1 MRFGIRSLASIAMI
15 LLALAAFVACGEDAD
30 DDEGLSVVASIYP
43 LGYFTERI
51 GGDQVT
57 VTVLVKPGVEAH
69 GLEPTASDL
78 RTIGAADLVV
88 MNGLELEPWLER
100 ALEALEDSDT
110 RVVLE
115 AADESQAIDGVAH
128 GHEDEGHE
136 EEGEGHDHEKE
147 GEGEKEEGEGHDH
160 EGHDHEK
167 EGEGEKEE
175 GEGHDHE
182 GHDHEKEGEGEKEE
196 GEGHDHEG
204 HDHEKEGEG
213 EKEEGEGHD
222 HEGEGHE
229 EEGDHH
235 EDEHAHHAH
244 ELDPHMWL
252 DPVLAVV
259 QVERIRDALIAAD
272 ADNADVFREN
282 AAALINELNELHAEF
297 SQALANCRHDHFVT
311 SHAAYGYLAARY
323 AVEQIPI
330 AGLSLEAEPSPQ
342 RLAEITDQVIDLGL
356 GYVLVEPVVAGTLEE
371 TIQRETGIELIPIH
385 AIESVTQDELD
396 AHDDYFGLM
405 RDNLASLKLAL
416 ECA

>member
-1 MRFGIRSLASIAMI
+1 MRLGIRSVASIAMI
-15 LLALAAFVACGEDAD
+15 LLALAAIVACGEDA

-51 GGDQVT
+51 GGEQVA

-69 GLEPTASDL
+69 GFEPTASDL
-78 RTIGAADLVV
+78 RAIGAADLVV

-115 AADESQAIDGVAH
+115 AADQSLAIEGLPHDDH
-128 GHEDEGHE
+128 GHGEHEEGEHHEGEGEEHEHEEGEHKEGEGEEHEHEEGEHKEGEGEGHEHEEGEHKEGEGEGHEHEEGEHHEEEGEEHEHEGDAHEDEGHHH
-136 EEGEGHDHEKE
+136 GE
-147 GEGEKEEGEGHDH
+147 
-160 EGHDHEK
+160 
-167 EGEGEKEE
+167 
-175 GEGHDHE
+175 
-182 GHDHEKEGEGEKEE
+182 
-196 GEGHDHEG
+196 
-204 HDHEKEGEG
+204 
-213 EKEEGEGHD
+213 
-222 HEGEGHE
+222 
-229 EEGDHH
+229 
-235 EDEHAHHAH
+235 

-259 QVERIRDALIAAD
+259 QVERIRDALINAD

-282 AAALINELNELHAEF
+282 AAALISELNALHAEF

-385 AIESVTQDELD
+385 AIESVTQAELD

>member
-1 MRFGIRSLASIAMI
+1 MRLRIRFIAGLI
-15 LLALAAFVACGEDAD
+15 VFAVALLAASACGESD
-30 DDEGLSVVASIYP
+30 DDDGQLAVVASIYP

-51 GGDQVT
+51 GGEQVT

-69 GLEPTASDL
+69 GFEPTASDL
-78 RTIGAADLVV
+78 RTIGAANLVV

-115 AADESQAIDGVAH
+115 AADESQAIEGVAH
-128 GHEDEGHE
+128 GDEGHEEEGEGHGHEGEGHE
-136 EEGEGHDHEKE
+136 EEGEGHDH
-147 GEGEKEEGEGHDH
+147 
-160 EGHDHEK
+160 
-167 EGEGEKEE
+167 
-175 GEGHDHE
+175 
-182 GHDHEKEGEGEKEE
+182 
-196 GEGHDHEG
+196 
-204 HDHEKEGEG
+204 EGEG

-222 HEGEGHE
+222 HEGEGEKEEGEGHDHEGEGEKEEGEGHGQGEGHE
-229 EEGDHH
+229 EEGEGHGH
-235 EDEHAHHAH
+235 EGEGHEEEGEGHDDEHGHHPH

-259 QVERIRDALIAAD
+259 QVERIRDALINAD
-272 ADNADVFREN
+272 ADNADLFREN
-282 AAALINELNELHAEF
+282 AAALISELNELHAEF

-330 AGLSLEAEPSPQ
+330 SGLSPEAEPSPQ
-342 RLAEITDQVIDLGL
+342 QLAEITDRVVDLGL
-356 GYVLVEPVVAGTLEE
+356 GYVLVEPVLAGTLEE

-385 AIESVTQDELD
+385 AIESVTQAELE
-396 AHDDYFGLM
+396 AHDDYLGLM

>member
-1 MRFGIRSLASIAMI
+1 MASIAMI
-15 LLALAAFVACGEDAD
+15 LLALAAIVACGEDA

-51 GGDQVT
+51 GGEQVA

-69 GLEPTASDL
+69 GFEPTASDL
-78 RTIGAADLVV
+78 RAIGAADLVV

-115 AADESQAIDGVAH
+115 AADQSLAIEGLPHDDH
-128 GHEDEGHE
+128 GHGEHEEGEHHEGEGEEHEHEEGEHKEGEGEEHEHEEGEHKEGEGEGHEHEEGEHHEEEGEEHEHEGDAHEDEGHHH
-136 EEGEGHDHEKE
+136 GE
-147 GEGEKEEGEGHDH
+147 
-160 EGHDHEK
+160 
-167 EGEGEKEE
+167 
-175 GEGHDHE
+175 
-182 GHDHEKEGEGEKEE
+182 
-196 GEGHDHEG
+196 
-204 HDHEKEGEG
+204 
-213 EKEEGEGHD
+213 
-222 HEGEGHE
+222 
-229 EEGDHH
+229 
-235 EDEHAHHAH
+235 

-259 QVERIRDALIAAD
+259 QVERIRDALINAD

-282 AAALINELNELHAEF
+282 AAALISELNALHAEF

-385 AIESVTQDELD
+385 AIESVTQAELD

>member
-1 MRFGIRSLASIAMI
+1 MRFGIRSMATLAVIV
-15 LLALAAFVACGEDAD
+15 LVLVASLGCGEDAD
-30 DDEGLSVVASIYP
+30 DDGLSVVASIYP

-51 GGDQVT
+51 GGNLVT
-57 VTVLVKPGVEAH
+57 VHTLVRPGVEAH
-69 GLEPTASDL
+69 GFEPTASDL

-100 ALEALEDSDT
+100 ALDALEDSDT

-115 AADESQAIDGVAH
+115 AADESQAIAGGMQGHEDEGH
-128 GHEDEGHE
+128 GHEGEGHE
-136 EEGEGHDHEKE
+136 EEGEGHE
-147 GEGEKEEGEGHDH
+147 EEGEGH
-160 EGHDHEK
+160 G
-167 EGEGEKEE
+167 
-175 GEGHDHE
+175 
-182 GHDHEKEGEGEKEE
+182 
-196 GEGHDHEG
+196 
-204 HDHEKEGEG
+204 
-213 EKEEGEGHD
+213 

-229 EEGDHH
+229 EEGEGH
-235 EDEHAHHAH
+235 EEEGEGHGHEGEGHEEEGEGHEEEGEGHAHD
-244 ELDPHMWL
+244 LDPHMWL

-259 QVERIRDALIAAD
+259 QVERIRDALINAD

-297 SQALANCRHDHFVT
+297 SQALTNCRHDHFVT

-330 AGLSLEAEPSPQ
+330 AGLSPEAEPSPQ
-342 RLAEITDQVIDLGL
+342 QLAEIIDRVVDLGL
-356 GYVLVEPVVAGTLEE
+356 GYVLVEPVLAGTLEE

-385 AIESVTQDELD
+385 AIESVTQAELE

-405 RDNLASLKLAL
+405 RDNLASLKLSL

>member
-1 MRFGIRSLASIAMI
+1 MRLGIRSVASIAMI
-15 LLALAAFVACGEDAD
+15 LLALAAFVACGEDA

-51 GGDQVT
+51 GGEQVA

-69 GLEPTASDL
+69 GFEPTASDL

-115 AADESQAIDGVAH
+115 AADQSLAIEGLPHDDH
-128 GHEDEGHE
+128 GHGEHEEGEHHEGEGEEHEHEEGEHKEGEGEEHEHEEGEHKEGEGEGHEHEEGEHKEGEGEGHEHEEGEHKEGEGEGHEHEEGEHHEEEGEEHEHEGDAHEDEGHHH
-136 EEGEGHDHEKE
+136 GE
-147 GEGEKEEGEGHDH
+147 
-160 EGHDHEK
+160 
-167 EGEGEKEE
+167 
-175 GEGHDHE
+175 
-182 GHDHEKEGEGEKEE
+182 
-196 GEGHDHEG
+196 
-204 HDHEKEGEG
+204 
-213 EKEEGEGHD
+213 
-222 HEGEGHE
+222 
-229 EEGDHH
+229 
-235 EDEHAHHAH
+235 

-259 QVERIRDALIAAD
+259 QVERIRDALINAD

-282 AAALINELNELHAEF
+282 AAALISELNALHAEF

-385 AIESVTQDELD
+385 AIESVTQAELD

>member
-1 MRFGIRSLASIAMI
+1 MRLGIRSVASIAMI
-15 LLALAAFVACGEDAD
+15 LLALAAIVACGEDA

-51 GGDQVT
+51 GGEQVA

-69 GLEPTASDL
+69 GFEPTASDL
-78 RTIGAADLVV
+78 RAIGAADLVV

-115 AADESQAIDGVAH
+115 AADQSLAIEGLPHDDH
-128 GHEDEGHE
+128 GHGEHEEGEHHEGEGEEHEHEEGEHKEGEGEEHEHEEGEHKEGEGEGHEHEEGEHHEEEGEEHEHEGDAHEDEGHHH
-136 EEGEGHDHEKE
+136 GE
-147 GEGEKEEGEGHDH
+147 
-160 EGHDHEK
+160 
-167 EGEGEKEE
+167 
-175 GEGHDHE
+175 
-182 GHDHEKEGEGEKEE
+182 
-196 GEGHDHEG
+196 
-204 HDHEKEGEG
+204 
-213 EKEEGEGHD
+213 
-222 HEGEGHE
+222 
-229 EEGDHH
+229 
-235 EDEHAHHAH
+235 

-259 QVERIRDALIAAD
+259 QVERIRDALINAD

-282 AAALINELNELHAEF
+282 AAALISELNALHAEF

-385 AIESVTQDELD
+385 AIESVTQAELD

>member
-1 MRFGIRSLASIAMI
+1 MRFGFRRMASIAAI
-15 LLALAAFVACGEDAD
+15 VLVLVASLACGEDAD
-30 DDEGLSVVASIYP
+30 DDDGLSVVASIYP

-51 GGDQVT
+51 GGNLVT
-57 VTVLVKPGVEAH
+57 VHTLVRPGVEAH
-69 GLEPTASDL
+69 GFEPTASDL

-100 ALEALEDSDT
+100 ALDALEDSDT

-115 AADESQAIDGVAH
+115 AADESQAIAGAMH
-128 GHEDEGHE
+128 GHEDEGHAH
-136 EEGEGHDHEKE
+136 EGEGHE
-147 GEGEKEEGEGHDH
+147 
-160 EGHDHEK
+160 
-167 EGEGEKEE
+167 
-175 GEGHDHE
+175 
-182 GHDHEKEGEGEKEE
+182 
-196 GEGHDHEG
+196 
-204 HDHEKEGEG
+204 
-213 EKEEGEGHD
+213 EEGEGHD

-229 EEGDHH
+229 EEGEGHEHEGEDHDEEGEGHDHDGEGH
-235 EDEHAHHAH
+235 EEEGEGHEHEGEGHAH

-259 QVERIRDALIAAD
+259 QVERIRDALINAE

-282 AAALINELNELHAEF
+282 AAALINELSELHAEF

-330 AGLSLEAEPSPQ
+330 AGLSPEAEPSPQ
-342 RLAEITDQVIDLGL
+342 QLAEITDRVVDLGL
-356 GYVLVEPVVAGTLEE
+356 GYVLVEPVLAGTLEE

-385 AIESVTQDELD
+385 AIESVTPAELE

>member
-1 MRFGIRSLASIAMI
+1 MRLGIRSVASIAMI
-15 LLALAAFVACGEDAD
+15 LLALAAFVACGEDA

-51 GGDQVT
+51 GGEQVA

-69 GLEPTASDL
+69 GFEPTASDL

-115 AADESQAIDGVAH
+115 AADQSLAIEGLPHDDH
-128 GHEDEGHE
+128 GHGEHEEGEHHEGEGEEHEHEEGEHKEGEGEEHEHEEGEHKEGEGEGHEHEEGEHKEGEGEGHEHEEGEHHEEEGEEHEHEGDAHEDEGHHH
-136 EEGEGHDHEKE
+136 GE
-147 GEGEKEEGEGHDH
+147 
-160 EGHDHEK
+160 
-167 EGEGEKEE
+167 
-175 GEGHDHE
+175 
-182 GHDHEKEGEGEKEE
+182 
-196 GEGHDHEG
+196 
-204 HDHEKEGEG
+204 
-213 EKEEGEGHD
+213 
-222 HEGEGHE
+222 
-229 EEGDHH
+229 
-235 EDEHAHHAH
+235 

-259 QVERIRDALIAAD
+259 QVERIRDALINAD

-282 AAALINELNELHAEF
+282 AAALISELNALHAEF

-385 AIESVTQDELD
+385 AIESVTQAELD

>member
-1 MRFGIRSLASIAMI
+1 MRFGFRRMASIAAI
-15 LLALAAFVACGEDAD
+15 VLVLVASLACGEDAD
-30 DDEGLSVVASIYP
+30 DDDGLSVVASIYP

-51 GGDQVT
+51 GGDLVT
-57 VTVLVKPGVEAH
+57 VHTLVRPGVEAH
-69 GLEPTASDL
+69 GFEPTASDL

-100 ALEALEDSDT
+100 ALDALEDSDT

-115 AADESQAIDGVAH
+115 AADESQAIAGGMH
-128 GHEDEGHE
+128 GHEDEGHAH
-136 EEGEGHDHEKE
+136 EGEGHE
-147 GEGEKEEGEGHDH
+147 
-160 EGHDHEK
+160 
-167 EGEGEKEE
+167 
-175 GEGHDHE
+175 
-182 GHDHEKEGEGEKEE
+182 
-196 GEGHDHEG
+196 
-204 HDHEKEGEG
+204 
-213 EKEEGEGHD
+213 EEGEGHD

-229 EEGDHH
+229 EEGEGHEHEGEDHDEEGEGHDHDGEGH
-235 EDEHAHHAH
+235 EEEGEGHEEEGEGHAH

-259 QVERIRDALIAAD
+259 QVERIRDALINAD

-330 AGLSLEAEPSPQ
+330 AGLSPEAEPSPQ
-342 RLAEITDQVIDLGL
+342 QLAEITDRVVDLGL
-356 GYVLVEPVVAGTLEE
+356 GYVLVEPVLAGTLEE

-385 AIESVTQDELD
+385 AIESVTPAELE

>member
-1 MRFGIRSLASIAMI
+1 MRFGIRRMASIAAI
-15 LLALAAFVACGEDAD
+15 VLVLVASLACGEDAD
-30 DDEGLSVVASIYP
+30 DDDGLSVVASIYP

-51 GGDQVT
+51 GGGLVT
-57 VTVLVKPGVEAH
+57 VTTLVGPGVEAH
-69 GLEPTASDL
+69 GFEPTASDL

-100 ALEALEDSDT
+100 ALDALEDSDT

-115 AADESQAIDGVAH
+115 AADESQAIAGAMH
-128 GHEDEGHE
+128 GH
-136 EEGEGHDHEKE
+136 EGEGHE
-147 GEGEKEEGEGHDH
+147 
-160 EGHDHEK
+160 
-167 EGEGEKEE
+167 
-175 GEGHDHE
+175 
-182 GHDHEKEGEGEKEE
+182 
-196 GEGHDHEG
+196 
-204 HDHEKEGEG
+204 
-213 EKEEGEGHD
+213 EEGEGHD

-229 EEGDHH
+229 EEGEGHDHEGEGHEEEGEGHEEEGEEHEEEGEGHDHEGEGHDEEGEEHEEEGEGHDH
-235 EDEHAHHAH
+235 EDEGHAH

-259 QVERIRDALIAAD
+259 QVERIRDALINAD

-297 SQALANCRHDHFVT
+297 SQALASCRHDHFVT

-342 RLAEITDQVIDLGL
+342 QLAEITDRIIDLGL
-356 GYVLVEPVVAGTLEE
+356 GHVLVEPVVAGTLEE

-385 AIESVTQDELD
+385 AIESVTPAELE

>member
-1 MRFGIRSLASIAMI
+1 MI
-15 LLALAAFVACGEDAD
+15 LLALAAFIACGEDAD
-30 DDEGLSVVASIYP
+30 DDKGLSVVASIYP

-51 GGDQVT
+51 GGDKVT

-69 GLEPTASDL
+69 GFEPTASDL
-78 RTIGAADLVV
+78 RAIGAADLVV

-115 AADESQAIDGVAH
+115 AADQTLAIEGMAHDDH
-128 GHEDEGHE
+128 GHGEH
-136 EEGEGHDHEKE
+136 EEGEHKE
-147 GEGEKEEGEGHDH
+147 GEGEGHEHEEGEH
-160 EGHDHEK
+160 K
-167 EGEGEKEE
+167 EGEGEGHEHEE
-175 GEGHDHE
+175 GEH
-182 GHDHEKEGEGEKEE
+182 KEGEGEGHEHEE
-196 GEGHDHEG
+196 GEH
-204 HDHEKEGEG
+204 KEGEG
-213 EKEEGEGHD
+213 EGHEHEEGEHKEG
-222 HEGEGHE
+222 EGEGHE
-229 EEGDHH
+229 HEEGEHKEGEGEEHEHEEGEHKEGEGEEHEH
-235 EDEHAHHAH
+235 EDDGHMDDGHAHG
-244 ELDPHMWL
+244 EGLDPHMWL

-259 QVERIRDALIAAD
+259 QVERIRDALINAD

-297 SQALANCRHDHFVT
+297 SQALASCRHDHFVT

-330 AGLSLEAEPSPQ
+330 SGLSPEAEPSPQ
-342 RLAEITDQVIDLGL
+342 QLAEITDRVVDLGL
-356 GYVLVEPVVAGTLEE
+356 GYVLVEPVLAGTLEE

-385 AIESVTQDELD
+385 AIESVTQAELE

>member
-1 MRFGIRSLASIAMI
+1 MRFGFRRMASIAAI
-15 LLALAAFVACGEDAD
+15 VLVLVASLACGEDAD
-30 DDEGLSVVASIYP
+30 DDDGLSVVASIYP

-51 GGDQVT
+51 GGNLVT
-57 VTVLVKPGVEAH
+57 VHTLVRPGVEAH
-69 GLEPTASDL
+69 GFEPTASDL

-100 ALEALEDSDT
+100 ALDALEDSDT

-115 AADESQAIDGVAH
+115 AADESQAIAGGMH
-128 GHEDEGHE
+128 GHEDEGHAH
-136 EEGEGHDHEKE
+136 EGEGHE
-147 GEGEKEEGEGHDH
+147 
-160 EGHDHEK
+160 
-167 EGEGEKEE
+167 
-175 GEGHDHE
+175 
-182 GHDHEKEGEGEKEE
+182 
-196 GEGHDHEG
+196 
-204 HDHEKEGEG
+204 
-213 EKEEGEGHD
+213 EEGEGHD

-229 EEGDHH
+229 EEGEGHEHEGEDHDEEGEGHDHDGEGH
-235 EDEHAHHAH
+235 EEEGEGHEEEGEGHAH

-259 QVERIRDALIAAD
+259 QVERIRDALINAD

-330 AGLSLEAEPSPQ
+330 AGLSPEAEPSPQ
-342 RLAEITDQVIDLGL
+342 QLAEITDRVIDLGL
-356 GYVLVEPVVAGTLEE
+356 GYVLVEPVLAGTLEE

-385 AIESVTQDELD
+385 AIESVTPAELE

>member
-1 MRFGIRSLASIAMI
+1 MI

-69 GLEPTASDL
+69 GFEPTASDL

-136 EEGEGHDHEKE
+136 EEGEGHDHE
-147 GEGEKEEGEGHDH
+147 
-160 EGHDHEK
+160 GHDHEK

-196 GEGHDHEG
+196 GEGH
-204 HDHEKEGEG
+204 
-213 EKEEGEGHD
+213 
-222 HEGEGHE
+222 
-229 EEGDHH
+229 
-235 EDEHAHHAH
+235 
-244 ELDPHMWL
+244 
-252 DPVLAVV
+252 
-259 QVERIRDALIAAD
+259 
-272 ADNADVFREN
+272 
-282 AAALINELNELHAEF
+282 
-297 SQALANCRHDHFVT
+297 
-311 SHAAYGYLAARY
+311 
-323 AVEQIPI
+323 
-330 AGLSLEAEPSPQ
+330 
-342 RLAEITDQVIDLGL
+342 
-356 GYVLVEPVVAGTLEE
+356 
-371 TIQRETGIELIPIH
+371 
-385 AIESVTQDELD
+385 
-396 AHDDYFGLM
+396 
-405 RDNLASLKLAL
+405 
-416 ECA
+416 

>member
-1 MRFGIRSLASIAMI
+1 MI

-69 GLEPTASDL
+69 GFEPTASDL

-115 AADESQAIDGVAH
+115 AADESQAIEGMAH
-128 GHEDEGHE
+128 DDEHGEHE
-136 EEGEGHDHEKE
+136 EGEHHEGEGEEHEEGEHKEGEGHDHEKE
-147 GEGEKEEGEGHDH
+147 GEGD
-160 EGHDHEK
+160 
-167 EGEGEKEE
+167 KEE

-229 EEGDHH
+229 EEGEAH
-235 EDEHAHHAH
+235 EDEHEHHAH

-259 QVERIRDALIAAD
+259 QVERIRDALINAD
-272 ADNADVFREN
+272 ADNADAFREN
-282 AAALINELNELHAEF
+282 AAALISELNELHAEF

-330 AGLSLEAEPSPQ
+330 AGLSPEAEPSPQ
-342 RLAEITDQVIDLGL
+342 QLAEITDQVIDLGL
-356 GYVLVEPVVAGTLEE
+356 GYVLVEPVLAGTLEE
-371 TIQRETGIELIPIH
+371 TVQRETGIELIPIH
-385 AIESVTQDELD
+385 AIESVTQAELD

>member
-30 DDEGLSVVASIYP
+30 DEGLSVVASIYP

-51 GGDQVT
+51 GGEQVT
-57 VTVLVKPGVEAH
+57 VTILVKPGVEAH
-69 GLEPTASDL
+69 GFEPTASDL
-78 RTIGAADLVV
+78 RTIEAADLVV

-115 AADESQAIDGVAH
+115 AADQTLAIEGMAHDDH
-128 GHEDEGHE
+128 GHGEHEEGEHHEGEGEEHEHEEGEHKEGEGEEHEHEEGEHKEGEGEEHEHEEGEHKEGEGEEHEHEEGEHKEGEGEEHEEGEHHE
-136 EEGEGHDHEKE
+136 EEGEEHEHEDDGHMDDGHAH
-147 GEGEKEEGEGHDH
+147 GEG
-160 EGHDHEK
+160 
-167 EGEGEKEE
+167 
-175 GEGHDHE
+175 
-182 GHDHEKEGEGEKEE
+182 
-196 GEGHDHEG
+196 
-204 HDHEKEGEG
+204 
-213 EKEEGEGHD
+213 
-222 HEGEGHE
+222 
-229 EEGDHH
+229 
-235 EDEHAHHAH
+235 
-244 ELDPHMWL
+244 LDPHMWL

-259 QVERIRDALIAAD
+259 QVERIRDALINAD

-282 AAALINELNELHAEF
+282 AAALISELNELHTEF
-297 SQALANCRHDHFVT
+297 TQALANCRHDHFVT

-330 AGLSLEAEPSPQ
+330 AGLSPEAEPSPQ
-342 RLAEITDQVIDLGL
+342 QLAELTDRVVDLGL
-356 GYVLVEPVVAGTLEE
+356 GYVLVEPVLAGTLEE
-371 TIQRETGIELIPIH
+371 TVQRETGIELIPIH

>member
-1 MRFGIRSLASIAMI
+1 MRFGIRRMASIAAI
-15 LLALAAFVACGEDAD
+15 VLVLVASLACGKDAD
-30 DDEGLSVVASIYP
+30 DDDGLSVVASIYP

-51 GGDQVT
+51 GGDRVT
-57 VTVLVKPGVEAH
+57 VTTLVGPGVEAH
-69 GLEPTASDL
+69 GFEPTASDL

-100 ALEALEDSDT
+100 ALDALEDSDT

-115 AADESQAIDGVAH
+115 AADESQAIAGAMH

-136 EEGEGHDHEKE
+136 EEGEGHDHE
-147 GEGEKEEGEGHDH
+147 
-160 EGHDHEK
+160 
-167 EGEGEKEE
+167 
-175 GEGHDHE
+175 
-182 GHDHEKEGEGEKEE
+182 
-196 GEGHDHEG
+196 
-204 HDHEKEGEG
+204 
-213 EKEEGEGHD
+213 
-222 HEGEGHE
+222 GEGHE
-229 EEGDHH
+229 EEG
-235 EDEHAHHAH
+235 EGHAH

-259 QVERIRDALIAAD
+259 QVERIRDALINAD
-272 ADNADVFREN
+272 ADNANVFREN

-297 SQALANCRHDHFVT
+297 SQALSSCRHDHFVT

-330 AGLSLEAEPSPQ
+330 AGLSPEAEPSPQ
-342 RLAEITDQVIDLGL
+342 QLAEITDRIIDLGL
-356 GYVLVEPVVAGTLEE
+356 GHVLVEPVVAGTLEE

-385 AIESVTQDELD
+385 AIESVTQAELD

-405 RDNLASLKLAL
+405 RDNLASLKLSL